1 MAEAAENA
9 ERTQIGAA
17 AIGGSPVSSIG
28 ADQSTSEWAMDASRG
43 DDSTH
48 LCAIMITL
56 RTGLTEILPTL

>member
-28 ADQSTSEWAMDASRG
+28 ADQSTSEWAMD
-43 DDSTH
+43 
-48 LCAIMITL
+48 
-56 RTGLTEILPTL
+56 